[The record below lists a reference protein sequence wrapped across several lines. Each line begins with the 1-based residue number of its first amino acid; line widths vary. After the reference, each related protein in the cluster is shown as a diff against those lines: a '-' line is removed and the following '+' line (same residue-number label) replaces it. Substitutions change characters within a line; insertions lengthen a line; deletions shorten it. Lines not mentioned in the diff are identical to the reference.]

1 MLPLTLTQILTA
13 VVLVLPAGFVTL
25 ILMLNIKKTSKILK
39 LSYRLIINFLLLL
52 FFMHLI
58 PCITLSFISI
68 LINLM
73 SFENKSQQIIT
84 KGFLKSLALNGI
96 QSVFKHGFT

>member
-39 LSYRLIINFLLLL
+39 LYRLIIYFLLLL
-52 FFMHLI
+52 SFMHLI